1 MEDGKRL
8 FRMPDG
14 REFASLVDALRH
26 MVTTAYDRG
35 QVAAL
40 RPHLK
45 SEGWEWDSLIP
56 MGCQI
61 KYVSETQ
68 SSFLGRDG
76 EYFDNISEAV
86 KFMSSSDKYRE
97 GDLKLLKSKVE
108 NLTSKKRKSGAGQI
122 QPPAKKQQTKSLPA
136 SNPQKRKSDS
146 DILTAK
152 RARSYVGV

>member
-1 MEDGKRL
+1 
-8 FRMPDG
+8 MPDG
-14 REFASLVDALRH
+14 RQFPSLVDALRH
-26 MVTTAYDRG
+26 MVSTDYDRG

-40 RPHLK
+40 RGHLK
-45 SEGWEWDSLIP
+45 SEGWEYDSLIP
-56 MGCQI
+56 TGCQI

-86 KFMSSSDKYRE
+86 KFMSSSDKYTE

-122 QPPAKKQQTKSLPA
+122 QPPAKKQQQTKSLPA

-146 DILTAK
+146 DIVTAK